1 MDSCDKLV
9 FRLQHLI
16 PHGLASAA
24 PKITNNNS
32 IPLQGPVEPT
42 SKNLCVS
49 SKSFEEV
56 TFPMTYGNI
65 AGNKIG

>member
-49 SKSFEEV
+49 SKSFEV
-56 TFPMTYGNI
+56 WQAVRATCKG
-65 AGNKIG
+65 KCKR